1 MDEAEADKEW
11 RDKFRARL
19 RQVRGG
25 RTREV
30 MADLLGVSPSAYA
43 KWEDRGSEMP
53 LRLLPK
59 IWKIGE
65 VTPEWLLEGKE
76 PQAKPAKKQAVEV
89 RNRA

>member
-1 MDEAEADKEW
+1 MDEGEDDKQW
-11 RDKFRARL
+11 RDAFRARL

-30 MADLLGVSPSAYA
+30 MADLLCVTPAAYA

-53 LRLLPK
+53 IRLLPK

-76 PQAKPAKKQAVEV
+76 PPQKAAVKPRKERKLA
-89 RNRA
+89 

>member
-1 MDEAEADKEW
+1 MDDKEAEKEW
-11 RDKFRARL
+11 RAKFVSRL
-19 RQVRGG
+19 REVRGN

-30 MADLLGVSPSAYA
+30 MADLLGVTPAAYA

-59 IWKIGE
+59 IWKIGQ

-76 PQAKPAKKQAVEV
+76 PKAKPAKKAEPEG
-89 RNRA
+89 RKRA